1 MYIVNWIMD
10 DTLKLI
16 SINCQGLQTVEK
28 RKYVFNYLRA
38 KHCTVY
44 LIQDTHFT
52 KDPPQKKLN
61 PVKVG
66 GR

>member
-1 MYIVNWIMD
+1 MD

-28 RKYVFNYLRA
+28 RKDVFNYLRA

-44 LIQDTHFT
+44 LLQDTHFT
-52 KDPPQKKLN
+52 KDQEIIIRSQWG
-61 PVKVG
+61 VG
-66 GR
+66 DCYFNSF